1 MGTKRI
7 VSAFAFLAAPAPR
20 VGRRSPE
27 RFERLAGA
35 TMLLGLAW
43 GLLLIGLWHVAFLL
57 SWPHYLNWIA
67 PALVCA
73 AAMVA
78 GPHRLAATAMMETA
92 IGESRWQGRIV
103 GAVFTLGIS
112 LVGELV
118 GSLWRPAWANRLAA
132 KWPAVRQWKQW
143 LGLAVLGVGI
153 AVILNHAVRW
163 RNPDWPT
170 HLPRAWAWLWPRA
183 VYRVLLLMPVW
194 GSWSMLALGQ
204 FHRPSA
210 TTDGPARHFAAGVSP
225 LAAAAWLL
233 APLAGSL
240 IYLNFLYPWHF
251 LPPAAAML
259 AALGGGTMLVRLRG
273 ALSRKAL
280 LGTNFLTQLFFL
292 TAYLSVR

>member
-1 MGTKRI
+1 
-7 VSAFAFLAAPAPR
+7 
-20 VGRRSPE
+20 
-27 RFERLAGA
+27 
-35 TMLLGLAW
+35 MLLGLAW

-251 LPPAAAML
+251 LPGGGHAGRAWRRDDARAASWGTVSQGAAGDQLPDAVILPYGVPEREMISAAAE
-259 AALGGGTMLVRLRG
+259 AAWGGQSAREVPLDSHRASG
-273 ALSRKAL
+273 
-280 LGTNFLTQLFFL
+280 
-292 TAYLSVR
+292 